1 MKKLSILLVLLL
13 IPVIISGCSDSV
25 ENDKKVYNTGEGNL
39 KVMVQWDNFNN
50 MKSQKISNNLTLQN
64 DNNLQV
70 THTGARVVY
79 EKDNAS
85 FTQRVERNTAKEEGI
100 ITFKIP
106 STDNA
111 NLYTVAVHNSQE
123 YKGNRALFLGIKE
136 NIQIPNEGIIEISM
150 GDINWIKASWYPYDN
165 YKNFEDGLTA
175 NNDKEEYIIPIYVRE
190 PIQIKKT
197 PRYDSLYI
205 KINGYSSPKENPDGW
220 RTFHISN
227 ENSGGKAPH
236 TETYNFQPYVSS
248 TKFNLPT
255 ENGRYFIKPMV
266 EDYEIKWE

>member
-1 MKKLSILLVLLL
+1 MKKLSILLVILVIPTLL
-13 IPVIISGCSDSV
+13 SGC
-25 ENDKKVYNTGEGNL
+25 NDNVPKGAYQSGSGNL
-39 KVMVQWDNFNN
+39 KVTINWNDFNN
-50 MKSQKISNNLTLQN
+50 VETNKISTQ
-64 DNNLQV
+64 DTSYSKI

-79 EKDNAS
+79 VGESTS
-85 FTQRVERNTAKEEGI
+85 FTQRVKRKTAEDEGI

-106 STDNA
+106 TTDNA
-111 NLYTVAVHNSQE
+111 KLYTVAVHHSQE

-136 NIQIPNEGIIEISM
+136 NLQIPNEGIVEVSM
-150 GDINWIKASWYPYDN
+150 SDINWIKASWYPYEN
-165 YKNFEDGLTA
+165 YKDFEDGLTA
-175 NNDKEEYIIPIYVRE
+175 DNDKEEHIIPIYVRD
-190 PIQIKKT
+190 PFQVGKT

-205 KINGYSSPKENPDGW
+205 KINGHSSPKENPDGW

-227 ENSGGKAPH
+227 ENTSDEAPH